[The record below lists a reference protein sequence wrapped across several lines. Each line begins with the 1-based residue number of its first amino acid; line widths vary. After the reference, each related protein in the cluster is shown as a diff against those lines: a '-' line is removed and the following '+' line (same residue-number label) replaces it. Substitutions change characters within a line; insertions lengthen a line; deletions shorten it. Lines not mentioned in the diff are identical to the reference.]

1 MSRTYEVRWNGV
13 SRRVEVGPGGRIAV
27 DGAEAAIEP
36 AGPHAWRVTIG
47 GRTTLV
53 LAAGAPRAPW
63 LFHDGVTLR
72 PEVDDADVRPRGRSA
87 APGALG
93 APMPA
98 TVRSVLVAAGDRVS
112 AGQTLIV
119 LEAMKMELPL
129 RAPADGVVAVV
140 RCAPGELVQAGVPLV
155 ELA

>member
-1 MSRTYEVRWNGV
+1 MSRTYEVRWNGA
-13 SRRVEVGPGGRIAV
+13 SLRVEVRPGGAIVV
-27 DGAEAAIEP
+27 DGAEATVEP
-36 AGPHAWRVTIG
+36 AGPGAWRVTIEG
-47 GRTTLV
+47 AVSLV
-53 LAAGAPRAPW
+53 LAAGPPRAPW

-87 APGALG
+87 APGALA

-98 TVRSVLVAAGDRVS
+98 TVRSVLVGPGDRVA